1 MKHTAKLFSL
11 VLCLIL
17 ALSTAI
23 TAHAAPNMDFDIDS
37 KGVLTAYHGYKT
49 DVVIPDGVTEI
60 GRNTF
65 ASNEEITSVTF
76 PASVTKI
83 DENAFAHCYGLTQ
96 INFSEGLTEI
106 GTSAFYG
113 CINLPEI
120 TLPTSLQIMGGNVF
134 AGCTSLATVNIPD
147 TLLIADDGIF
157 YDTAYLKNQKA
168 QEFVMIG
175 SVMVDYNGTA
185 SHMIIPEGVRCVAP
199 NMEFYNH
206 YGNPITS
213 ITVPAGVEIIYDHAF
228 KKLSELETVIFEG
241 NTTCVGARAFDQESV
256 YYKSLWN
263 EAFAVA
269 GTSLVGY
276 RGSGGDEIV
285 PGGVYYIPEYV
296 FDSDRIFTITIPASV
311 GAIDEGAFNYC
322 RQAVLCVEKGSYAEA
337 FAREH
342 SLRYVYDLDEIYGSP
357 EETAPQQ
364 TTAATPATAPATEEA
379 IPDDPGD
386 IGNGGAPDLS
396 DRTIPQI
403 EVPEKKL
410 GMDWRAII
418 VGVLLAAAV
427 AAFIIIKNP
436 ELRQGGKLDP
446 SFWRTKSGRFS
457 AIGLSYA
464 FCILL
469 YAIAF
474 AFVTVKVENALLI
487 LLASVIL
494 GWRFA
499 TNVINR
505 IINGIINSV
514 FFGNLFLF
522 GPIKMFVQI
531 FLIRLLL
538 RAIIA
543 MVCGFFVFPYS
554 LGKFVASKLAKAR

>member
-1 MKHTAKLFSL
+1 MKHTAKLFTL

-17 ALSTAI
+17 VLSTTI

-37 KGVLTAYHGYKT
+37 KGVLTKYYGYKT
-49 DVVIPDGVTEI
+49 DVIIPDGVTEI
-60 GRNTF
+60 GRNAF
-65 ASNEEITSVTF
+65 SSNEEITSVTI

-83 DENAFAHCYGLTQ
+83 DEYAFAHCYGLTQ
-96 INFSEGLTEI
+96 VNFSEGLIEI

-120 TLPTSLQIMGGNVF
+120 TFPASLQSIGANVF
-134 AGCTSLATVNIPD
+134 AGCSNLATVNIPD

-157 YDTAYLKNQKA
+157 YDTAYLKNQKS

-175 SVMVDYNGTA
+175 SVMVDYNGTD
-185 SHMIIPEGVRCVAP
+185 SHLVIPEGVRCVAP
-199 NMEFYNH
+199 NMEFNNH

-241 NTTCVGARAFDQESV
+241 DTTCAGARAFNQESV
-256 YYKSLWN
+256 YYKSLWD

-276 RGSGGDEIV
+276 RGSGGDEII
-285 PGGVYYIPEYV
+285 PEGVYYIPKHV

-337 FAREH
+337 FAQEH
-342 SLRYVYDLDEIYGSP
+342 SLGYVYDLAEIYGSP
-357 EETAPQQ
+357 EETEPQQ
-364 TTAATPATAPATEEA
+364 TTASTSATEEA
-379 IPDDPGD
+379 IPNDPGD
-386 IGNGGAPDLS
+386 IGNGGASDLS
-396 DRTIPQI
+396 DSPIPQLK
-403 EVPEKKL
+403 VPEKKL

-418 VGVLLAAAV
+418 VGILLAAAV
-427 AAFIIIKNP
+427 VAFIVIKNP

-469 YAIAF
+469 YSIAF

-487 LLASVIL
+487 LLVSVIL
-494 GWRFA
+494 GWKFA

-505 IINGIINSV
+505 VINGIINSV
-514 FFGNLFLF
+514 FFGKLFLF

-554 LGKFVASKLAKAR
+554 LGKFMASKLATGKTR